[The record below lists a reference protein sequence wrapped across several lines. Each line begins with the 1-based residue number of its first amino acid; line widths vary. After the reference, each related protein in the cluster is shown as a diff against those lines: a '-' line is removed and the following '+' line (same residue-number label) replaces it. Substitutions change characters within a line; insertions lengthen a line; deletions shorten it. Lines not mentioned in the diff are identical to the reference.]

1 MEQRG
6 GSSEDQQVEGS
17 ETPRTTAVEA
27 FEDRTMEQQK
37 ATGEPPPTAKRI
49 VRKLSHHASNPPAV
63 KRFKPIA
70 VTESLDGDPHA
81 IGEMTPAIVTEPA
94 TKLGAAIEQYGY
106 VYGEEQQVANL
117 DRKLPASVGGDR
129 DETSA
134 PMSPASDISS
144 GSSPHHRS
152 EVASAVDSGYIQE
165 VPPAPPSTPASN
177 RSSSGLFDHDHGL
190 ATPLPVREGVRNASQ
205 LERQQML
212 SEGGVTPAPNK
223 SDASASSARALSLSE
238 DFSEWAVGDRY
249 EMIRILGRGSYG
261 EVAQAVD
268 KHAAHPDA
276 YVAIKRISSPFDQE
290 IDAIRLYREIH
301 ILRRLR
307 GHNCIINLLDI
318 VQPPTDDLDDF
329 HDLYLVFECTLRRM
343 SPPAANLCLTSCLL
357 APRNIRCGH

>member
-1 MEQRG
+1 MEERG
-6 GSSEDQQVEGS
+6 GSNKDELLPVEAG
-17 ETPRTTAVEA
+17 ETPRTTAVQTFKET
-27 FEDRTMEQQK
+27 TMEQQK
-37 ATGEPPPTAKRI
+37 ATGEPPPMAKGI
-49 VRKLSHHASNPPAV
+49 VRKLSHHARDPPAG

-70 VTESLDGDPHA
+70 VTESLDADPHA
-81 IGEMTPAIVTEPA
+81 IGEMTPAIITERA
-94 TKLGAAIEQYGY
+94 TQLGAAIGHYGDA
-106 VYGEEQQVANL
+106 YGEEQQISSL
-117 DRKLPASVGGDR
+117 DQKLPASVGGSSG
-129 DETSA
+129 EASA

-144 GSSPHHRS
+144 GSSPYHKPES
-152 EVASAVDSGYIQE
+152 TSALDSGYIQE
-165 VPPAPPSTPASN
+165 GPPAPPSTPASN
-177 RSSSGLFDHDHGL
+177 RSASGFFNSGL
-190 ATPLPVREGVRNASQ
+190 ATPLPISEGVRNASH

-223 SDASASSARALSLSE
+223 SDASAGSTRGLSLSE

-268 KHAAHPDA
+268 KYASHPDA

-329 HDLYLVFECTLRRM
+329 HDLYLVFECT
-343 SPPAANLCLTSCLL
+343 
-357 APRNIRCGH
+357 